1 MITPYNK
8 NITKLKNNYTIEIT
22 ITLQHLLQFTKLALS
37 AKMHA
42 NAFLLI
48 KK

>member
-1 MITPYNK
+1 MIIPYNK
-8 NITKLKNNYTIEIT
+8 NKIKLKNKYTIGIT
-22 ITLQHLLQFTKLALS
+22 ITLQHILQSTKHALS
-37 AKMHA
+37 AKMHV

>member
-1 MITPYNK
+1 MIIPYNK
-8 NITKLKNNYTIEIT
+8 NKTKLKNNYTIEIT
-22 ITLQHLLQFTKLALS
+22 ITLQHLLQSTKHALN
-37 AKMHA
+37 AKMHV

>member
-1 MITPYNK
+1 MIIPYNK
-8 NITKLKNNYTIEIT
+8 NKTKLENNYTLGIT
-22 ITLQHLLQFTKLALS
+22 ITLQHLLQSTKHTLS
-37 AKMHA
+37 AKMHV